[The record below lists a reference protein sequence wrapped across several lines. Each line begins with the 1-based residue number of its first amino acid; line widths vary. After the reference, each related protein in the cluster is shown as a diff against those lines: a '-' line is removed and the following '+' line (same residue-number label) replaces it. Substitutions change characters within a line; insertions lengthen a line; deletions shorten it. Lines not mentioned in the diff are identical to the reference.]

1 MPSSR
6 TSRRSLATSSAAVIV
21 LAFVAGL
28 TLPALR
34 PGAAK
39 ASPRQVIADCA
50 DDGTLSRRYSQRDLA
65 GALNSL
71 PADLDE
77 YSDCRGVIEDAL
89 ANNALGSHHRRSE
102 LARLLSTIGP
112 SAARPEDHAALTTTL
127 DRLSRERTLG
137 RTPTVRL
144 DDGTVLRP
152 DGGGALR
159 AAGLVGPLPVPLVG
173 ALGALLAL
181 ALVGSVLALRSKV
194 PPSLSA
200 FAHLKRLAFRRGN

>member
-1 MPSSR
+1 MPRSR
-6 TSRRSLATSSAAVIV
+6 TSRRSLVSSSAAVIV
-21 LAFVAGL
+21 LALAVAL
-28 TLPALR
+28 TLPALH
-34 PGAAK
+34 PGAAA

-50 DDGTLSRRYSQRDLA
+50 DDGTLSRHYSQRDLA

-89 ANNALGSHHRRSE
+89 AGSALGSHRRRSE
-102 LARLLSTIGP
+102 LGRLLSTIGP
-112 SAARPEDHAALTTTL
+112 SAARPEDHAALAATL

-144 DDGTVLRP
+144 DDGRVLRP
-152 DGGGALR
+152 DGGGVLR
-159 AAGLVGPLPVPLVG
+159 AAGLVGPLPAPLVA

-181 ALVGSVLALRSKV
+181 ALAGSFLALRAKGF
-194 PPSLSA
+194 SLLPA
-200 FAHLKRLAFRRGN
+200 FAHVKRLAFRRGN